1 MKPSKT
7 ILFIFIVLF
16 TFCGQKPEATR
27 TETGNV
33 ATKEVAM
40 QVLTEGELTRFIKA
54 FPVFKTE
61 AQKKNIEWEGIN
73 PQGNVLAQT
82 DAFIKAHKDLAE
94 IDAKMRSAG
103 MALNEFWPALAKTSM
118 AFAAVMID
126 SAMGEAKQELEKSKK
141 ELAEMEAKLNDPK
154 ISAAEKSMIKMALE
168 ASKGLME
175 GMGSMAA
182 LYDSIPAASKE
193 AVKKHMAELK
203 VLFESGD

>member
-1 MKPSKT
+1 MRKFLS
-7 ILFIFIVLF
+7 ILLVFIVLF
-16 TFCGQKPEATR
+16 MFCGQKPEATR
-27 TETGNV
+27 TESGNV

-40 QVLTEGELTRFIKA
+40 QVLTEGELTRFMKA

-61 AQKKNIEWEGIN
+61 AQKKNIEWEGLD

-82 DAFIKAHKDLAE
+82 DAFIRAHKDLAE

-103 MALNEFWPALAKTSM
+103 MALDEFWPALAKTSM

-126 SAMGEAKQELEKSKK
+126 SAMGEAKQELEKSKNEIAK
-141 ELAEMEAKLNDPK
+141 MEAKLNDPK

-175 GMGSMAA
+175 GIGSMSAI
-182 LYDSIPAASKE
+182 YDSIPAASRE

-203 VLFESGD
+203 VLFEAGD

>member
-1 MKPSKT
+1 MKKSKT
-7 ILFIFIVLF
+7 ILLIFVVLF
-16 TFCGQKPEATR
+16 MFCGQKPEATK
-27 TETGNV
+27 TEMGNV

-61 AQKKNIEWEGIN
+61 AQKKNIEWEGLD

-94 IDAKMRSAG
+94 IDAKMRAAG
-103 MALNEFWPALAKTSM
+103 MALEEFWPALAKTSM

-126 SAMGEAKQELEKSKK
+126 SAMGEARQELEKSKK
-141 ELAEMEAKLNDPK
+141 EIAEMEAKLNDPK
-154 ISAAEKSMIKMALE
+154 ISATEKSMIKMALE

-175 GMGSMAA
+175 GIGSMAA
-182 LYDSIPAASKE
+182 IYDSIPAASKD

-203 VLFESGD
+203 VLFEAAD